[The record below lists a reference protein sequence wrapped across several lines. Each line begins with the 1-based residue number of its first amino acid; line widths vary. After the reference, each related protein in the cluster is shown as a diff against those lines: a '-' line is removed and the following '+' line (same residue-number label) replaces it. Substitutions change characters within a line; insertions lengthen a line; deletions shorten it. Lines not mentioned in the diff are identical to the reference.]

1 MFDAPALHVPFEG
14 LSDGERVELEVELRD
29 EIALTERDLR
39 YIFEPDRV
47 GEFDWLEGANESQR
61 FDPILLS
68 PSEFV
73 SAAFRLPERVGGEYA
88 PFSFTGRRHMYQ
100 PYDTACR
107 QVLLCTARQCEKC
120 VTVSTPVLLE
130 NGSRKAAGKV
140 LVGDRLA
147 SLRVSTGGSR
157 MGTGTVT
164 WVSERRRKPCVK
176 IETRQGHILKAA
188 TTHPVRTWDSWKD
201 AGQVQVGDRLAV
213 VREAGTFGDLE
224 MPLER
229 IRLTAYILGDG
240 DLAKTVG
247 FTQCPGPVLDEYLR
261 DITAIGEEVRTYAKA
276 GTKAVA
282 VRTNHG
288 QLYQWISEDGLI
300 GHRSAT
306 KFVPAWVF
314 QLPAYETALF
324 INRLWATDG
333 HVKQTHTSRYHICFC
348 SISIRLVRDLQALLW
363 KFGIPSRIRSY
374 TPKLYKGTKKRAF
387 ILHIETQAG
396 IHTFLETIGALGKSE
411 DVALPTAE
419 ENNNRDTLPR
429 EVGHLIK
436 KLSKQQPK
444 LAKRGAKA
452 RGDKSL
458 RAFGLRA
465 TPEYK
470 LTRGKLAK
478 YVEYF
483 RTCPEVDQSAVE
495 LLAAHVYSDV
505 YWDEV
510 TSVTEIGEQECV
522 DFDVSDQHNFVAGGI
537 VTHNSTLLGNR
548 LLTYSCLIP
557 GYTSLF
563 VSPSAAQTKT
573 FSSDRL
579 KVPIGLSRILGA
591 YTSAALSMNVFEKQ
605 FINSS
610 KITLRYAY
618 LTADR
623 TRGISAKA
631 LFLDELQHILSK
643 NIPIIEECI
652 SHAPEEQRLQLYS
665 GTPLSFDNVIEHTR
679 TNRSTQAEW
688 VIPCDAHGGEG
699 GRYWN
704 VLGVKNIQKAGLS
717 CAKCGKLINAQHPD
731 AQWAAQVAW
740 DPKKTPFESYRISQL
755 MAPWKKWTDIL
766 QSYANYSQA
775 QFHNEVL
782 GLSYDGGMRPLTQ
795 AQVKES
801 CSSNVSMHP
810 KYLAAYERHALVNDV
825 YMGIDWGGGG
835 SESSSY
841 DVFTLMTY
849 IDQRMRVFYAKR
861 LVGEE
866 AEPQNRLMIAC
877 DLIRRFNVKV
887 VGADYGGG
895 YDPNDHLIRTFG
907 PERVLK
913 FHYMSRLQ
921 DKLVW
926 SSKLHRFL
934 VHRSEV
940 MTAVLSA
947 IQRHQ
952 FEFPRWEEW
961 EEPFAQDMINI
972 HAEYNTKMRT
982 LQYDVR
988 PGLADDTFHSILFGF
1003 LASMTKTP
1011 RPGIIRP
1018 RREDPQQAVGFGPPP
1033 YEPLDQG

>member
-1 MFDAPALHVPFEG
+1 
-14 LSDGERVELEVELRD
+14 
-29 EIALTERDLR
+29 
-39 YIFEPDRV
+39 
-47 GEFDWLEGANESQR
+47 
-61 FDPILLS
+61 
-68 PSEFV
+68 
-73 SAAFRLPERVGGEYA
+73 
-88 PFSFTGRRHMYQ
+88 
-100 PYDTACR
+100 
-107 QVLLCTARQCEKC
+107 
-120 VTVSTPVLLE
+120 
-130 NGSRKAAGKV
+130 
-140 LVGDRLA
+140 
-147 SLRVSTGGSR
+147 
-157 MGTGTVT
+157 
-164 WVSERRRKPCVK
+164 
-176 IETRQGHILKAA
+176 
-188 TTHPVRTWDSWKD
+188 
-201 AGQVQVGDRLAV
+201 
-213 VREAGTFGDLE
+213 
-224 MPLER
+224 
-229 IRLTAYILGDG
+229 
-240 DLAKTVG
+240 
-247 FTQCPGPVLDEYLR
+247 
-261 DITAIGEEVRTYAKA
+261 
-276 GTKAVA
+276 
-282 VRTNHG
+282 
-288 QLYQWISEDGLI
+288 
-300 GHRSAT
+300 
-306 KFVPAWVF
+306 
-314 QLPAYETALF
+314 
-324 INRLWATDG
+324 
-333 HVKQTHTSRYHICFC
+333 
-348 SISIRLVRDLQALLW
+348 
-363 KFGIPSRIRSY
+363 
-374 TPKLYKGTKKRAF
+374 
-387 ILHIETQAG
+387 
-396 IHTFLETIGALGKSE
+396 
-411 DVALPTAE
+411 
-419 ENNNRDTLPR
+419 
-429 EVGHLIK
+429 
-436 KLSKQQPK
+436 
-444 LAKRGAKA
+444 
-452 RGDKSL
+452 
-458 RAFGLRA
+458 
-465 TPEYK
+465 
-470 LTRGKLAK
+470 
-478 YVEYF
+478 
-483 RTCPEVDQSAVE
+483 
-495 LLAAHVYSDV
+495 VYSDV